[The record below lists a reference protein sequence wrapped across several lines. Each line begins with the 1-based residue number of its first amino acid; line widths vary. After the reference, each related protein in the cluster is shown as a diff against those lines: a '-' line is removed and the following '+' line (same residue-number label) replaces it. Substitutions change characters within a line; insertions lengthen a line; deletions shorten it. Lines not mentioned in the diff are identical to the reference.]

1 MTTGMRRAGEVARLA
16 GVSTDT
22 IRHYE
27 RRGLLPRVRRS
38 ANGYREYP
46 AGTEQ
51 TVRLIRNALTVGFT
65 LEELARVLAAR
76 ARGEVPCRTVRALA
90 GEKLRTM
97 DDRLAELQ
105 GARDRLQA
113 VLADWDARLL
123 RTPAGQRAGLLEA
136 LAGLVEEGAPPPFLP
151 PELRRGRVRARR

>member
-1 MTTGMRRAGEVARLA
+1 MRRAGEVARLA

-27 RRGLLPRVRRS
+27 RKGLLPRVRRS
-38 ANGYREYP
+38 SNGYREYP

-65 LEELARVLAAR
+65 LEELSRVLAAR
-76 ARGEVPCRTVRALA
+76 ARGEAPCRTVRALA

-97 DDRLAELQ
+97 EDRLAELQ

-113 VLADWDARLL
+113 VLADWDARLR
-123 RTPAGQRAGLLEA
+123 RTPGQRAGLLEA
-136 LAGLVEEGAPPPFLP
+136 LAGLVDEGAPPPFLA
-151 PELRRGRVRARR
+151 PELRRGRGRARR

>member
-1 MTTGMRRAGEVARLA
+1 MRRAGEVARQA

-27 RRGLLPRVRRS
+27 SKGLLPRVRRS
-38 ANGYREYP
+38 PNGYREYP

-51 TVRLIRNALTVGFT
+51 TVRLIRNALAVGFT

-76 ARGEVPCRTVRALA
+76 ARGEAPCRTVRALA
-90 GEKLRTM
+90 GEKLREM
-97 DDRLAELQ
+97 DERLVEMQ

-113 VLADWDARLL
+113 VLTDWDARL
-123 RTPAGQRAGLLEA
+123 RQTPAGQRAGLLEA
-136 LAGLVEEGAPPPFLP
+136 LAGLVEEGAAPPFLS
-151 PELRRGRVRARR
+151 PELRRGKGRARR

>member
-1 MTTGMRRAGEVARLA
+1 MAAGMRRAGEVARRA

-27 RRGLLPRVRRS
+27 RKGLLPRVARS
-38 ANGYREYP
+38 PNGYREYP
-46 AGTEQ
+46 EGTER
-51 TVRLIRNALTVGFT
+51 TVRLIRNALAVGLS
-65 LEELARVLAAR
+65 LEELSRILAVR
-76 ARGEVPCRTVRALA
+76 ARGEAPCRMVRALA
-90 GEKLRTM
+90 GEKLRAM
-97 DDRLAELQ
+97 DERLAELQ

-113 VLADWDARLL
+113 VLADWDARLR

-151 PELRRGRVRARR
+151 PELRRGRGRTRR